1 VVPVDKPTKLPE
13 LVVLGLLNEK
23 PRYGYEIKTVVDHVM
38 SHIIDMTS
46 GSLYY
51 TLKKLREQELIEE
64 SGIEKI
70 GRRPERSIYKIT
82 DKGKELL
89 DRDLPGLVF
98 PHARPFFP
106 VDAALYF
113 FQFLDRK
120 ATARR
125 IQMRL
130 LHLEKL
136 QGYIDELDRQ
146 YSDKSPLAHNFILR
160 HHRVFN
166 EMEAGFLKN
175 MEKDLVKEKYEL
187 NDRDIAEVEREFQ
200 DIKSRVRYDT
210 FLSGYE
216 KAEATV

>member
-1 VVPVDKPTKLPE
+1 MEKPTKLPE

-51 TLKKLREQELIEE
+51 TLKKLREQDLIEE

-82 DKGKELL
+82 TKGKDLL

-130 LHLEKL
+130 HYLEMMR
-136 QGYIDELDRQ
+136 GYMGEFEKA
-146 YSDKSPLAHNFILR
+146 YSSSAPEAHMFIIK
-160 HHRVFN
+160 HHREFN
-166 EMEAGFLKN
+166 EMEAIFLKDMQTN
-175 MEKDLVKEKYEL
+175 LVGEKYEL
-187 NDRDIAEVEREFQ
+187 NDRDIAEIEREYE
-200 DIKSRVRYDT
+200 DVKSRLRYDT
-210 FLSGYE
+210 FLG
-216 KAEATV
+216 AQNVAAVL

>member
-1 VVPVDKPTKLPE
+1 MDKPTKLPE

-82 DKGKELL
+82 TKGKELL

-130 LHLEKL
+130 LYLEKWR
-136 QGYIDELDRQ
+136 GYSLEFEKQ
-146 YSDKSPLAHNFILR
+146 YASNAPEAHMYIVK
-160 HHRVFN
+160 HHRVYN
-166 EMEAGFLKN
+166 EMEEVFLK
-175 MEKDLVKEKYEL
+175 DLQTKLVREKYEL
-187 NDRDIAEVEREFQ
+187 NDRDIAEVEREFEEV
-200 DIKSRVRYDT
+200 KSRVRYDT
-210 FLSGYE
+210 FLGGLN
-216 KAEATV
+216 AEAGH

>member
-1 VVPVDKPTKLPE
+1 MDKPTKLPE

-82 DKGKELL
+82 SKGKQLL

-130 LHLEKL
+130 RYLEMVG
-136 QGYIDELDRQ
+136 GYMSEFEKH
-146 YSDKSPLAHNFILR
+146 YGSTAPESHMFIVK
-160 HHRVFN
+160 HHREFN
-166 EMEAGFLKN
+166 DMEAKFLQDMQGK
-175 MEKDLVKEKYEL
+175 LVREKYEL
-187 NDRDIAEVEREFQ
+187 NDRDIAEVEREYE
-200 DIKSRVRYDT
+200 DMKSRLRYDT
-210 FLSGYE
+210 FLGAAN
-216 KAEATV
+216 AEAGQ

>member
-1 VVPVDKPTKLPE
+1 MEKPTKLPE

-82 DKGKELL
+82 KKGKDLL

-106 VDAALYF
+106 IDAALYF

-130 LHLEKL
+130 LYLKKMHEYAINFEK
-136 QGYIDELDRQ
+136 Q
-146 YSDKSPLAHNFILR
+146 YATNAPEAHMFIVK
-160 HHRVFN
+160 HQRVFN
-166 EMEAGFLKN
+166 DMEAAYL
-175 MEKDLVKEKYEL
+175 EDLQKELVREKYEL
-187 NDRDIAEVEREFQ
+187 NDRDIAEVEREYE
-200 DIKSRVRYDT
+200 DVKSRIKYET
-210 FLSGYE
+210 FLGGA
-216 KAEATV
+216 AEAANT

>member
-1 VVPVDKPTKLPE
+1 MDKPTKLPE

-82 DKGKELL
+82 TKGKELL

-130 LHLEKL
+130 LYLEKVR
-136 QGYIDELDRQ
+136 GYSTDFEKQ
-146 YSDKSPLAHNFILR
+146 YANSAPEAHMNTT
-160 HHRVFN
+160 
-166 EMEAGFLKN
+166 
-175 MEKDLVKEKYEL
+175 
-187 NDRDIAEVEREFQ
+187 
-200 DIKSRVRYDT
+200 S
-210 FLSGYE
+210 
-216 KAEATV
+216 

>member
-1 VVPVDKPTKLPE
+1 MEKPTKLPE

-82 DKGKELL
+82 TKGKELL

-130 LHLEKL
+130 LYLEKMR
-136 QGYIDELDRQ
+136 GYMSEFEKQ
-146 YSDKSPLAHNFILR
+146 YSNNAPEAHMFILM
-160 HHRVFN
+160 HHRQFN
-166 EMEAGFLKN
+166 DMEASFLREMQTK
-175 MEKDLVKEKYEL
+175 LVREKYEL
-187 NDRDIAEVEREFQ
+187 NDRDIAEVEREFE
-200 DIKSRVRYDT
+200 DVKSRVRYDT
-210 FLSGYE
+210 FLGGAG
-216 KAEATV
+216 AEAGQ

>member
-1 VVPVDKPTKLPE
+1 VDKPTKLPE

-82 DKGKELL
+82 QKGKDLL
-89 DRDLPGLVF
+89 DRDLPGLLF

-130 LHLEKL
+130 LYLQKMEGYSLDFEKHHAEDAPKAHL
-136 QGYIDELDRQ
+136 
-146 YSDKSPLAHNFILR
+146 FIVKHYR
-160 HHRVFN
+160 MFN
-166 EMEAGFLKN
+166 EMEVRFLHDLQ
-175 MEKDLVKEKYEL
+175 KDLVNEKYEL
-187 NDRDIAEVEREFQ
+187 NDRDIAEVEREFEEV
-200 DIKSRVRYDT
+200 KSRVHYET
-210 FLSGYE
+210 FLVGL
-216 KAEATV
+216 EAAQAS

>member
-1 VVPVDKPTKLPE
+1 MNKPTKLPE

-23 PRYGYEIKTVVDHVM
+23 PRYGYEIKTIVDHVM

-70 GRRPERSIYKIT
+70 GRRPERSIYRIT
-82 DKGKELL
+82 QKGKDLL

-113 FQFLDRK
+113 YDFLDRK

-130 LHLEKL
+130 LYLDKINDFMDEFEDQYADKAPVAHL
-136 QGYIDELDRQ
+136 
-146 YSDKSPLAHNFILR
+146 FILK
-160 HHRVFN
+160 HYDMYN
-166 EMEAGFLKN
+166 EMEARFLK
-175 MEKDLVKEKYEL
+175 ELQTKLVKESYEL
-187 NDRDIAEVEREFQ
+187 NDRDIAEVDRELE
-200 DIKSRVRYDT
+200 DVRQRLRYET
-210 FLSGYE
+210 FLSQETAAG
-216 KAEATV
+216 A

>member
-1 VVPVDKPTKLPE
+1 MDKPTKLPE

-82 DKGKELL
+82 KKGKDLL

-130 LHLEKL
+130 KYLEL
-136 QGYIDELDRQ
+136 MRGYMSEFETAYAR
-146 YSDKSPLAHNFILR
+146 SAPEAHMYIVK
-160 HHRVFN
+160 HHREFN
-166 EMEAGFLKN
+166 DMEALFLKD
-175 MEKDLVKEKYEL
+175 MQTKLVREKYEL
-187 NDRDIAEVEREFQ
+187 NDRDIAEVEREFE
-200 DIKSRVRYDT
+200 DVKGRVRYDT
-210 FLSGYE
+210 FLGGAN
-216 KAEATV
+216 AEAGH

>member
-1 VVPVDKPTKLPE
+1 MDKPTKLPE

-82 DKGKELL
+82 SKGKELL

-130 LHLEKL
+130 KYLEML
-136 QGYIDELDRQ
+136 RGWM
-146 YSDKSPLAHNFILR
+146 SDFEKVYATHAPEAHMFIVK
-160 HHRVFN
+160 HHSEFN
-166 EMEAGFLKN
+166 DMEAAFLKD
-175 MEKDLVKEKYEL
+175 MQSKLVREKYEL
-187 NDRDIAEVEREFQ
+187 NDRDLAEVEREYE
-200 DIKSRVRYDT
+200 DMKSRVRYDT
-210 FLSGYE
+210 FLGGAN
-216 KAEATV
+216 AEAGG

>member
-1 VVPVDKPTKLPE
+1 MEKPTKLPE

-82 DKGKELL
+82 KKGKDLL

-106 VDAALYF
+106 IDAALYF

-130 LHLEKL
+130 LYLEKMR
-136 QGYIDELDRQ
+136 GYMTEFETA
-146 YSDKSPLAHNFILR
+146 YSTNAPEAHMFIVS
-160 HHRVFN
+160 HHRQFN
-166 EMEAGFLKN
+166 DMEAAYLK
-175 MEKDLVKEKYEL
+175 ELQTKLVREKYEL
-187 NDRDIAEVEREFQ
+187 NDRDMAEVDREVE
-200 DIKSRVRYDT
+200 DVKSRIRYET
-210 FLSGYE
+210 FLGAG
-216 KAEATV
+216 AEAVH